1 MTVLHTEMIRVD
13 DGGGRW
19 LRPVQLQKK
28 FSLGRTTI
36 YRLLEKMREKPKYK
50 EDFLELSKTLKLV
63 REQAF
68 LEFLKGQDRAYLKE

>member
-1 MTVLHTEMIRVD
+1 MTVLRMETIRVD
-13 DGGGRW
+13 DCGGRW

-50 EDFLELSKTLKLV
+50 GDFLELSQTLKLV